1 MTDVLMALAV
11 LAVGCIP
18 ALIQH
23 RIERRR
29 ALADRRLS
37 LVEAEANALDLAI
50 ERRRLA
56 RDSRA
61 RELLAWNRP
70 PEERREVQR
79 AANDLAGQLLGAL
92 ARQPEPRGRERP

>member
-23 RIERRR
+23 RIERCR

-61 RELLAWNRP
+61 RELLA